1 MSGKSMKKIRVLF
14 LCTQNA
20 GRSQMAEGYLRTR
33 YGDRYEAFSAGTNP
47 TAVSRKAIAVMKEIG
62 VDISGQRSKSIADL
76 AGEHMDLAV
85 ALCSNASGL
94 CPFYPFADTTIHR
107 NFPDPGALSGSEEE
121 IMEGIREIRDQIV
134 SWIDTYFGDGRT
146 D

>member
-1 MSGKSMKKIRVLF
+1 MKKIRVLF

-20 GRSQMAEGYLRTR
+20 GRSQMAEGYLRSR

-47 TAVSRKAIAVMKEIG
+47 TAVSRKAIAVMREIG
-62 VDISGQRSKSIADL
+62 VDISGHRSKSLNDL
-76 AGEHMDLAV
+76 AGEQMDLAV

-94 CPFYPFADTTIHR
+94 CPFYPFAEKTIHR
-107 NFPDPGALSGSEEE
+107 NFPDPGKLTGSEEE

-134 SWIDTYFGDGRT
+134 SWIDSSFGDGRT
-146 D
+146 G

>member
-1 MSGKSMKKIRVLF
+1 MKKTRVLF

-33 YGDRYEAFSAGTNP
+33 YGDRYEAFSAGTIP
-47 TAVSRKAIAVMKEIG
+47 TSVSRKAVAVMKEIG
-62 VDISGQRSKSIADL
+62 VDISGHRAKSISDL

-94 CPFYPFADTTIHR
+94 CPVCPFAARTIHR
-107 NFPDPGALSGSEEE
+107 NFPDPGALSGSDEE
-121 IMEGIREIRDQIV
+121 IMEGVRDIRDQIV
-134 SWIDTYFGDGRT
+134 SWIDTFFREGKTG
-146 D
+146 